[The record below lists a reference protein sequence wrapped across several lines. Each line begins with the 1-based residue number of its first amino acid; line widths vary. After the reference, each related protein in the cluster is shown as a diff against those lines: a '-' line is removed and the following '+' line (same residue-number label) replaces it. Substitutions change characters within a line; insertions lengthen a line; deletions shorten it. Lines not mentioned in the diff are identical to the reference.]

1 MSISPVNSASPTPT
15 TTPAPVTTN
24 TRAADG
30 DYKVRNA
37 STTQVKDSDGDYA
50 SLPKSPAATSSSAV
64 QAALTNLKP
73 GG

>member
-1 MSISPVNSASPTPT
+1 MSVSSVNSASPTQT
-15 TTPAPVTTN
+15 TASAPVTTN

-30 DYKVRNA
+30 DYKVRNS
-37 STTQVKDSDGDYA
+37 STSQVKDADGDYA